1 MKKMIKVLIVDDHPI
16 VLEGSKR
23 LMESADD
30 IQIDTELQASNV
42 INQLSTNHYDVY
54 LLDVNLGE
62 YDGISL
68 AQMIREQTTA
78 RVILYTGN
86 DPTNYYSLIVE
97 KKVDGVVSKMAT
109 RFQVIQTIRAA
120 TQGLIMI
127 PMDFLDY
134 IDFNSKEEIQLTAK
148 EKMLVSWLQEGL
160 TNKEMA
166 AKLHISVR
174 TIERYWTQLFQV
186 LGATSRESVLEIV
199 REQRLL
205 E

>member
-1 MKKMIKVLIVDDHPI
+1 MIKVLIVDDHPI

-30 IQIDTELQASNV
+30 IQIDTELQAMNV
-42 INQLSTNHYDVY
+42 KSRLAANDYDVY

-62 YDGISL
+62 DDGISL
-68 AQMIREQTTA
+68 AQQIKEQTNA
-78 RVILYTGN
+78 RVILYTGD

-120 TQGLIMI
+120 IQGLILI
-127 PMDFLDY
+127 PTDFLDY
-134 IDFNSKEEIQLTAK
+134 IHFNSRNDIELTAK

-199 REQRLL
+199 KEQRLL

>member
-1 MKKMIKVLIVDDHPI
+1 MIKVLIVDDHPI

-30 IQIDTELQASNV
+30 IHIDTELQATNV
-42 INQLSTNHYDVY
+42 VHRLAENDYDVY

-62 YDGISL
+62 SDGITL
-68 AQMIREQTTA
+68 AQQIKEHTKA
-78 RVILYTGN
+78 RVILYTGD

-97 KKVDGVVSKMAT
+97 KRVDGVVSKMAT

-120 TQGLIMI
+120 MQGLMLI
-127 PMDFLDY
+127 PTDFLDY
-134 IDFNSKEEIQLTAK
+134 IHFNRDDIELTAK
-148 EKMLVSWLQEGL
+148 EKMLLSWLQEGL

-166 AKLHISVR
+166 VKLHTSVR
-174 TIERYWTQLFQV
+174 TIERYWSQLFQV
-186 LGATSRESVLEIV
+186 LGATSREAVLDIIK
-199 REQRLL
+199 EQRLL